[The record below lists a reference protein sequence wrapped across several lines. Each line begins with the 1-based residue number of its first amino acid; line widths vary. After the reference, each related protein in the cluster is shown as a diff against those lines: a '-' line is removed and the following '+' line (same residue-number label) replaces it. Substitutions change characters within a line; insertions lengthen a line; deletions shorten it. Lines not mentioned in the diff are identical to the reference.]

1 MSSLIS
7 FITADVV
14 VELDGNQLHPLLAYL
29 GYQKSGLEAVTSH
42 DPEGIINSKYVKKF
56 LRRIFSILG

>member
-1 MSSLIS
+1 MV
-7 FITADVV
+7 DVV

-42 DPEGIINSKYVKKF
+42 DPEGNKF
-56 LRRIFSILG
+56 KTYKLNLGSFYHNFP